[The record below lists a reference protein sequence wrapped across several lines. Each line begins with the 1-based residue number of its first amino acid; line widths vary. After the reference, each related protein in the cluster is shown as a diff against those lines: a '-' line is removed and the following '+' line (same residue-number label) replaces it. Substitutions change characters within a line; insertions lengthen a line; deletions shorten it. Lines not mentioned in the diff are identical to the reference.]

1 MRDPVIVRFD
11 GRGDMGS
18 QGPLVS
24 VLTPVH
30 NGAEYIEE
38 CIASVL
44 GQSYENWTYAVVDN
58 ASTDATPDLVEA
70 LARMHSRI
78 RLVRHEEFVE
88 ANENHNRALA
98 AMDDQSVYCK
108 LLQGDDWL
116 FPECL
121 ERMVERAESS
131 ALIGVVGAYRL
142 RQSIVDLVGLPH
154 WQTSMTGREILRQ
167 SLLGGPYVTGAPSA
181 TLLRASLV
189 RRRTP
194 FYDTKYW
201 HSDTEALYW
210 AFTESDFGYVHQ
222 VLTFTRVQPGT
233 RTSWARWINTYGPEN
248 IRFLLRYGP
257 LALSQAEYDA
267 RLGLELRR
275 YVWWHT
281 RQLPK
286 PSRAFNAE
294 FCAFHRA
301 EAKSILEESGGDRRV
316 RTAMRTVLA
325 LLSRRGALARSPR
338 RSAAQGP
345 SA

>member
-1 MRDPVIVRFD
+1 
-11 GRGDMGS
+11 MGS
-18 QGPLVS
+18 RHPLVS

-38 CIASVL
+38 CMASVL
-44 GQSYENWTYAVVDN
+44 RQTHENWTYAVVDN
-58 ASTDATPDLVEA
+58 ASTDATPDLVDA
-70 LARMHSRI
+70 FARKDSRI

-98 AMDDQSVYCK
+98 EMDDDSVYCK

-131 ALIGVVGAYRL
+131 DSIGVVGAYRL
-142 RQSIVDLVGLPH
+142 RQDTVDLVGLPPG
-154 WQTSMTGREILRQ
+154 QTMMAGIEILRQ
-167 SLLGGPYVTGAPSA
+167 SLLGGPYVTGAPTA
-181 TLLRASLV
+181 TLLRSEVV

-194 FYDTKYW
+194 FYDTRYW

-210 AFTESDFGYVHQ
+210 AFTGSDFGYVHQ

-233 RTSWARWINTYGPEN
+233 RTSWARWMNTYGPEN

-257 LALSQAEYDA
+257 VALSQAEFDA

-316 RTAMRTVLA
+316 RTAMRTVLV
-325 LLSRRGALARSPR
+325 LLSRRGLLGGRPR
-338 RSAAQGP
+338 RPSAQGP
-345 SA
+345 STS